1 MVGIRRFFQTHP
13 FLVAWIFLAIGMVA
27 ILLWTSSDAHLLPN
41 QLAFLV
47 FTTILLAGACVWIIS
62 WEEPLPSDQ

>member
-1 MVGIRRFFQTHP
+1 MAGIRRFLQLHP
-13 FLVAWIFLAIGMVA
+13 FVVAWVLLAIGMVA

-47 FTTILLAGACVWIIS
+47 FTTVLLAGACVWIIS
-62 WEEPLPSDQ
+62 WEEPLPNDQ